1 MKRLAASMLALAL
14 TTTAATA
21 SAQVSSYPSYSG
33 GDGYYDYARVL
44 RVDPV
49 YDSRYGG
56 RYAASTGT
64 ARCVEDRTY
73 AGGYEDRYRRDDGYY
88 RNDGYARD
96 DGYYRDGYRDRPTY
110 GSNAGATTATVIGGI
125 VGAVVGSKVGG
136 GSARYATSAL
146 GSMVGGMAGRQIY
159 EQTQRNRAANH
170 RVGVAR
176 ACDPIPV
183 GAYESGR
190 GASMYDVT
198 YEYGG
203 RSYTTRTSYD
213 PGDRIRVR
221 VDVRP
226 E

>member
-1 MKRLAASMLALAL
+1 MQLNPGQ
-14 TTTAATA
+14 TTLGELHAFWRNGGEVSLPDSVWPAVEA
-21 SAQVSSYPSYSG
+21 SA
-33 GDGYYDYARVL
+33 
-44 RVDPV
+44 
-49 YDSRYGG
+49 
-56 RYAASTGT
+56 AAVQ
-64 ARCVEDRTY
+64 A
-73 AGGYEDRYRRDDGYY
+73 ALK
-88 RNDGYARD
+88 
-96 DGYYRDGYRDRPTY
+96 RDRPTY
-110 GSNAGATTATVIGGI
+110 GTNTGATAATVIGGI

-146 GSMVGGMAGRQIY
+146 GSMVGGMAGKQIY
-159 EQTQRNRAANH
+159 EQTQRNRAANQ

-176 ACDPIPV
+176 ACDPVPV

-190 GASMYDVT
+190 GATTYDVT

-203 RSYTTRTSYD
+203 RNYTTRTSYH